1 MNLSAEKTEIIKWI
15 QSLENPALIEEIN
28 KIRKRKT
35 FDFEKEWERGI
46 SVEELRARTRD
57 FIKALPWKK

>member
-1 MNLSAEKTEIIKWI
+1 MNISAEKNEIIKWI
-15 QSLENPALIEEIN
+15 NSLENPEIIEEIN

-46 SVEELRARTRD
+46 SIDEARKRTQE
-57 FIKALPWKK
+57 FIKSLDWKK